1 MSRKKRFSK
10 PAPDSPKSIPPPR
23 TPLMPHSPNILCPPP
38 GFSKPLPL
46 PSYEYNPKPPR
57 VFPPIQNSIPQYTP
71 VTNYLSFLQ
80 NPYVWGVTPPLS
92 EGNVYNITESFRYF
106 PR

>member
-1 MSRKKRFSK
+1 MSRRKRFSK
-10 PAPDSPKSIPPPR
+10 TAIAPDSPKSIPPPR
-23 TPLMPHSPNILCPPP
+23 RPLMSHSPNILCPP

-46 PSYEYNPKPPR
+46 PSYEYNPQPPR
-57 VFPPIQNSIPQYTP
+57 VFPPIPQYTP

-80 NPYVWGVTPPLS
+80 NPYVWGVTHPLS